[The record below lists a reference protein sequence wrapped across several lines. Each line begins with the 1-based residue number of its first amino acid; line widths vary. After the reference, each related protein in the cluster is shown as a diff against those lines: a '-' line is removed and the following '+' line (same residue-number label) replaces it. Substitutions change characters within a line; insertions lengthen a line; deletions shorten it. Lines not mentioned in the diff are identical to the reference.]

1 VLSSTPTVVPA
12 LLSALHLLTLA
23 LGLGAVVWR
32 YRALARVAEG
42 DWREALR
49 ADTAW
54 GIAAGLWIATGL
66 ARVFAGDKPPVFY
79 TRNVFFWI
87 KMALVAMV
95 FVLELRPMSAL
106 LRVRIAARRGSP
118 PPALSLTMLRR
129 ISAIEAALII
139 IIVFVAAFM
148 ARGAWM
154 L

>member
-1 VLSSTPTVVPA
+1 MPA

-23 LGLGAVVWR
+23 LGLGAIVWR
-32 YRALARVAEG
+32 HWTVTRAAEG
-42 DWREALR
+42 DWREVLR

-66 ARVFAGDKPPVFY
+66 ARVFVGDKPPVFY

-95 FVLELRPMSAL
+95 FVLELRPMIAL
-106 LRVRIAARRGSP
+106 LRVRIAVRRGSP
-118 PPALSLTMLRR
+118 PPAVSLVILRR
-129 ISAIEAALII
+129 ISAIEAALVV

-148 ARGAWM
+148 TRGVWM